1 MRNPLRR
8 ALTAILVA
16 LAIGIAAAPSA
27 AADESNDATAVNTED
42 GSSVFRFA
50 LSVRDVADGVVDETN
65 TATAEAS
72 CVDCTTIAIAFQVI
86 LVHGDA
92 DYVAPENKAVAANVE
107 CDECLTYAKA
117 TQIVVDMDGKVL
129 SANGRRRLALLDQRM
144 RQVER
149 NANNMSDAQLL
160 AEAQYAQRELLAIF
174 NEELVPIGSEAENG
188 TGTTT
193 TTSSTSTT
201 TPTGSSSTTVRST
214 TSTTD
219 APTTSTSQAA

>member
-1 MRNPLRR
+1 MRTTFRR
-8 ALTAILVA
+8 AVTAVLVA
-16 LAIGIAAAPSA
+16 VAIALSTAPSA
-27 AADESNDATAVNTED
+27 SADGSNDATAVNTED

-50 LSVRDVADGVVDETN
+50 LSVRNVADGVVDETN

-92 DYVAPENKAVAANVE
+92 DYVAPENKALAANVE

-144 RQVER
+144 RRVER
-149 NANNMSDAQLL
+149 NANQMSDAELL
-160 AEAQYAQRELLAIF
+160 AEAQYAQRELLSIF
-174 NEELVPIGSEAENG
+174 SEELVPIGSEAENG

-193 TTSSTSTT
+193 TSTT
-201 TPTGSSSTTVRST
+201 TGSSTTTTVHTT
-214 TSTTD
+214 TSTTSK
-219 APTTSTSQAA
+219 PTTTSTTQAA